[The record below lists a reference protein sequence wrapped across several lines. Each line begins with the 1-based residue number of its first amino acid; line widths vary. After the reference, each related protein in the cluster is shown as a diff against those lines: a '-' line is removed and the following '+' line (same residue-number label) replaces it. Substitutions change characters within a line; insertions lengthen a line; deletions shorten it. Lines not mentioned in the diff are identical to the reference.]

1 MTLVIMKVS
10 IETLSIMK
18 LCIDYTQCKC
28 HLAQTLTVDV
38 TQYNDTQ
45 HNDSQHNNTQ
55 HLLLST

>member
-1 MTLVIMKVS
+1 MTLVVMKVS
-10 IETLSIMK
+10 IVALSI
-18 LCIDYTQCKC
+18 DYIQCKC

-45 HNDSQHNNTQ
+45 HIDTQHNDSQHNNTQ